1 MDAAAAALRRG
12 NGSCDGGMDVATSS
26 LLSILSCA
34 EQHRHF
40 RVHLDAQM
48 QQDGQPLPPPQELLL
63 QAASTS
69 HGGASDELSYHDDQL
84 HGLALGGAAI
94 DSDQEDMASILEAFY
109 VADPGQSE
117 GNSRVSTTSAS
128 AATDPADSGLDR
140 PRLARR
146 RVSER
151 KRPANSTSCFRGV
164 THHCRT
170 GRWESHIWEN
180 GRQLYLGGFDSEEQA
195 ALAYDIAAIK
205 CRGPGAVTNLS
216 IDNYRPH
223 FAEISAVSKEELVI
237 SLRRHSK
244 GFSRGSSR
252 YRGVTRH
259 QKGKWEARIGQLQG
273 KKYMYLGLH
282 DTEEE
287 AAAAYDCEA
296 IRQKGQQ
303 AVTNFDIALYSAASS
318 SQHQRPQEEL
328 ALHHHLQHQEQLL
341 GEAQG
346 EILADH
352 PSFGQPSDP
361 GGWRQSESDSPP
373 FLSACFE
380 SRPLGLAAK
389 RRMLRKQKQHLRW
402 PSVDQRAR
410 PRHDTSSA
418 GNSRA
423 LSHPA

>member
-1 MDAAAAALRRG
+1 MDGAAAAAAALRRS
-12 NGSCDGGMDVATSS
+12 NGSGGGGMYVVTSS

-40 RVHLDAQM
+40 RVNLDAQM
-48 QQDGQPLPPPQELLL
+48 QHDGQPAPPPPPQELLL

-84 HGLALGGAAI
+84 HGLALGGAAM
-94 DSDQEDMASILEAFY
+94 DPDQDDMASILEAFY

-205 CRGPGAVTNLS
+205 CRGTGAVTNLS

-223 FAEISAVSKEELVI
+223 FAEICDNQ
-237 SLRRHSK
+237 
-244 GFSRGSSR
+244 R
-252 YRGVTRH
+252 YLLIAHYRLYRANGR
-259 QKGKWEARIGQLQG
+259 QG
-273 KKYMYLGLH
+273 
-282 DTEEE
+282 
-287 AAAAYDCEA
+287 
-296 IRQKGQQ
+296 
-303 AVTNFDIALYSAASS
+303 LYSAAPS
-318 SQHQRPQEEL
+318 SQHQRSQEEM
-328 ALHHHLQHQEQLL
+328 ALHHHLQHQELL

-361 GGWRQSESDSPP
+361 GGGRQSESDSPP

-402 PSVDQRAR
+402 PSVEQRAR
-410 PRHDTSSA
+410 ARHDTSSA
-418 GNSRA
+418 GN
-423 LSHPA
+423 